1 MRWSERRAVRQRRA
15 SPEAENQG
23 VSPTRAASVATI
35 LRDQKNQMALRVF
48 IVEDNP
54 LIRTNLIE
62 TLVELAAI
70 EVVSFSNGAL
80 ESNRW
85 LQANRDAWDLA
96 VVDLFLAEGNGLAV
110 LGAIRERSPLQRVVV
125 LSNYATPNLRAR
137 CAALGADAVFDKSTE
152 LDAFLDYVRIVESG
166 AA

>member
-1 MRWSERRAVRQRRA
+1 
-15 SPEAENQG
+15 
-23 VSPTRAASVATI
+23 
-35 LRDQKNQMALRVF
+35 MALRVF

-70 EVVSFSNGAL
+70 EVVSFSGGAL
-80 ESNRW
+80 ESIRW
-85 LQANRDAWDLA
+85 FEANRNGWDLA

-110 LGAIRERSPLQRVVV
+110 LGAIQERSSHQLAAV

-152 LDAFLDYVRIVESG
+152 LDAFLDYVRTIEDRSP
-166 AA
+166 

>member
-1 MRWSERRAVRQRRA
+1 
-15 SPEAENQG
+15 

-152 LDAFLDYVRIVESG
+152 LDSFLDYVRIVESG

>member
-1 MRWSERRAVRQRRA
+1 
-15 SPEAENQG
+15 

>member
-1 MRWSERRAVRQRRA
+1 
-15 SPEAENQG
+15 
-23 VSPTRAASVATI
+23 
-35 LRDQKNQMALRVF
+35 MALRVF

-85 LQANRDAWDLA
+85 FLANRSGWDLA
-96 VVDLFLAEGNGLAV
+96 VVDLFFAEGNGLAV
-110 LGAIRERSPLQRVVV
+110 LSTIRVRSRRQLVVV

-152 LDAFLDYVRIVESG
+152 LDAFLEYVRAIQS
-166 AA
+166 

>member
-1 MRWSERRAVRQRRA
+1 
-15 SPEAENQG
+15 
-23 VSPTRAASVATI
+23 
-35 LRDQKNQMALRVF
+35 MALRVF

-70 EVVSFSNGAL
+70 EVVSFSSGAL

-85 LQANRDAWDLA
+85 FLANRGGWDLA

-110 LGAIRERSPLQRVVV
+110 LSTIRERSKQQLVVV

-152 LDAFLDYVRIVESG
+152 LDAFLEYVRAIES
-166 AA
+166 